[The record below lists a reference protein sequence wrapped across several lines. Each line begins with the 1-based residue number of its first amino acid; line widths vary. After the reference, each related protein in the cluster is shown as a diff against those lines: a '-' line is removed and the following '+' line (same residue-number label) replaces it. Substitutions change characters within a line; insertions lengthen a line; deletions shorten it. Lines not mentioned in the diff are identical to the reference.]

1 MGNKSLVMV
10 ENVRGYIGEGN
21 MAYLNLEDVA
31 RGLGFEK
38 IETKNGKEYRSIR
51 WSRINTYLASEGFD
65 QKWSKDSYIPENAF
79 YSLCMIADSEIAKKF
94 RRLVCDEILPQIRQ
108 TGGYIHT
115 EERDTDEDIMA
126 KALIIAQKTI
136 ERKAQRI
143 KELEIKAEEDRP
155 KVEYYDKVLDTHTC
169 FTTTQIAKELEMTA
183 RQLNLILSQMG
194 VQYKQSGQWLLRAEY
209 QDKGYVKTRTHVYR
223 DKDGTTQSKLSTVW
237 TQKGREFII
246 DLAEDF

>member
-1 MGNKSLVMV
+1 MENKSLVTI

-115 EERDTDEDIMA
+115 EEHDTDEDIMA

-136 ERKAQRI
+136 ERKSQRI
-143 KELEIKAEEDRP
+143 KELEVKVEEDKP
-155 KVEYYDKVLDTHTC
+155 KVEYYNEVLHSDKLMPVTL
-169 FTTTQIAKELEMTA
+169 IAKDLGMSAIKLNKILNELD
-183 RQLNLILSQMG
+183 I
-194 VQYKQSGQWLLRAEY
+194 QYKVRNSWVLTAKYQHFVPELADYIINDYGQSLQWTE
-209 QDKGYVKTRTHVYR
+209 
-223 DKDGTTQSKLSTVW
+223 
-237 TQKGREFII
+237 KGREWII
-246 DLAEDF
+246 TKVKEYLDK